1 MEKQF
6 KQFLEAQ
13 GYDVADLEKQVDE
26 ELR

>member
-1 MEKQF
+1 MEKHF

-13 GYDVADLEKQVDE
+13 GYDVVDLEKQADE